1 MEQAVKEHKNE
12 ILALQQ
18 ALKDQKLKAE
28 SLADTVRIFSH
39 CFPSRGEQM
48 TQQPLPA
55 FSYQLNDLEKKHAM
69 LEMNARSLQQKLE
82 SERDLKQRL
91 LEEVRAAF
99 HRVCKSASPDCT
111 LTERSQPLK
120 VLLL

>member
-28 SLADTVRIFSH
+28 SLADTVRLPQR
-39 CFPSRGEQM
+39 CGEQ
-48 TQQPLPA
+48 TGGGEELKQPLPA
-55 FSYQLNDLEKKHAM
+55 FCPQLNDLEKKHAM

-91 LEEVRAAF
+91 LEEVGAAF
-99 HRVCKSASPDCT
+99 PHTFLQR
-111 LTERSQPLK
+111 
-120 VLLL
+120 